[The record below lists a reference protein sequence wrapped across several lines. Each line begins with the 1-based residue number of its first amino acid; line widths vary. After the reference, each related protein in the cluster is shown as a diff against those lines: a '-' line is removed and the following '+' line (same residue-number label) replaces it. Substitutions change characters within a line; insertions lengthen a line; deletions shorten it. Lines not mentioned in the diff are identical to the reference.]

1 MFFKGYYV
9 GGSMLSSSW
18 INWYSIGIGISLLLY
33 TIIGNYAGTLVG
45 DVEDY
50 YVAGRNAPTLLIVG
64 TLVASFLST
73 VSFLGEVGYSYNG
86 YPILLLILVALNVSG
101 YVIGAYFFG
110 RYIYRLK
117 PLTLPEY
124 FGRRFDSD
132 RVRVVAA
139 LTLIFG
145 LGVYLVAVS
154 QGISLLVAEITGFS
168 YLASLLIIMG
178 VYVAFTFYSGSQ
190 GVVITD
196 TIMFLLFTFAAV
208 LAAPFILN
216 AAGGWPEAV
225 QQLSNYPLRPDILS
239 WHGTVTGEGAYYS
252 SKWDA
257 LMYAVTF
264 GLIWMVVV
272 AVSPWQTSRYI
283 MAKDEQTIL
292 RSGVSTMVIIA
303 AIYAILHLSV
313 SAISLINPDIT
324 PAETVFVWAAQNI
337 LPTWLGVVVLSGI
350 VAAGMSS
357 CSTFLSLVGFSL
369 SHDLFE
375 ISGSPLLDR
384 YDTDEDYLRL
394 SRFFVFAFAVVVFV
408 VTYFQPPA
416 VLWIGYFAASIFA
429 AAWGP
434 IAFASVHW
442 ERASRTGALWGI
454 SVGFVTIITAKA
466 LVNYGFISLP
476 TFAPPEIIGF
486 LASLGA
492 VVIGSYVNGPTQAER
507 EQRSEM
513 IRNVGTATPEQVQT
527 TLNYTRVAVLAGILL
542 SGGLYIFYY
551 VPYMG

>member
-1 MFFKGYYV
+1 MPLNGW
-9 GGSMLSSSW
+9 L
-18 INWYSIGIGISLLLY
+18 NWFSIGILVSLLLY
-33 TIIGNYAGTLVG
+33 TIVGNYAGRLVN

-86 YPILLLILVALNVSG
+86 YPVLLLILVAINISG

-110 RYIYRLK
+110 RYIYQLK
-117 PLTLPEY
+117 PLTIPEY
-124 FGRRFDSD
+124 FGRRFDSNN
-132 RVRVVAA
+132 VRIAAA
-139 LTLIFG
+139 LTLILG

-154 QGISLLVAEITGFS
+154 QGISLLIADITGFS
-168 YLASLLIIMG
+168 YLTSLLLIMV

-190 GVVITD
+190 GVIITD
-196 TIMFLLFTFAAV
+196 TMMFLLFTFAAI

-225 QQLSNYPLRPDILS
+225 HQLSSYSLRPGILS
-239 WHGTVTGEGAYYS
+239 WHGNVTGADAYYS

-257 LMYAVTF
+257 LAYAVSF
-264 GLIWMVVV
+264 GLIWMIVV

-283 MAKDEQTIL
+283 MAKNEQTIL
-292 RSGVSTMVIIA
+292 RSGVATMVIIG

-313 SAISLINPDIT
+313 SAISLINPDIS

-337 LPTWLGVVVLSGI
+337 LPTWLGVIVLSGI

-375 ISGSPLLDR
+375 ISGISILER
-384 YDTDEDYLRL
+384 YETDEEYLRL
-394 SRFFVFAFAVVVFV
+394 SRFFMLAFAVVVFA

-442 ERASRTGALWGI
+442 SRTSKTGALWGI
-454 SVGFVTIITAKA
+454 ILGFVTIISAKVLA
-466 LVNYGFISLP
+466 EYGSLSLP
-476 TFAPPEIIGF
+476 TYLPPEILGF
-486 LASLGA
+486 LVSLVA
-492 VVIGSYVNGPTQAER
+492 VIAGSYINGPTQIER
-507 EQRSEM
+507 ERRKEM
-513 IRNVGTATPEQVQT
+513 VNNVGTATPQQIRT
-527 TLNYTRVAVLAGILL
+527 TLNYTRIAILSGVLL
-542 SGGLYIFYY
+542 SGGLLFFYY
-551 VPYMG
+551 LPYTG